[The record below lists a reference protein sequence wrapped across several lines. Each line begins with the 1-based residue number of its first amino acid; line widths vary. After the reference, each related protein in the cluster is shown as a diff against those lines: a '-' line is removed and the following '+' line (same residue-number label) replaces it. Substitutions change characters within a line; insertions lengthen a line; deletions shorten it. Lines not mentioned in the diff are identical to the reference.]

1 MVAVLLR
8 FFKDPRNDEIALQH
22 FFFFLTAAQEF
33 FSITFVLHAIF
44 FCRQALAGNFFS
56 KSPTPAPQELNGRP
70 LRSSKFFT
78 SFKGLSNIYC
88 VIDLLR
94 VWVMRIDSHLT
105 FAFPT
110 MLFVIPTKFNMS
122 IVFNPQGG
130 KRNLISRPIPIN
142 WISDSVPRLRE

>member
-22 FFFFLTAAQEF
+22 FFFLSYSSAR
-33 FSITFVLHAIF
+33 IF
-44 FCRQALAGNFFS
+44 FYYICAACNFFL
-56 KSPTPAPQELNGRP
+56 PTSACRKFFFKITHPAPQELNGRP
-70 LRSSKFFT
+70 PRSSKFFT

-88 VIDLLR
+88 VIDLLL
-94 VWVMRIDSHLT
+94 VWVMRIDSHLI
-105 FAFPT
+105 FAFPI
-110 MLFVIPTKFNMS
+110 MLFVFPSKFNMS